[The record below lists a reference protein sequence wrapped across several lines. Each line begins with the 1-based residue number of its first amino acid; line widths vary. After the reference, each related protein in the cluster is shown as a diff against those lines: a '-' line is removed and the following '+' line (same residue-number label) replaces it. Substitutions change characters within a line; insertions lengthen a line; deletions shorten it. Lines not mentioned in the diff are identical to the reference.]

1 MDDFFSQEQVDDSV
15 VNAEDNQK
23 LKKGRLDIR
32 YHRTVS
38 TVTSAD
44 KALDYKVKVWPTLDE
59 NDAEGPLN
67 ALGVRIEDYQSRKKA
82 QIKEFE
88 QFQSKKRQELF
99 LEISNMAEEEM
110 ELVEAERQKPA
121 FTVEELEQIRNEA
134 FDEGKNQGL
143 EEGREKGHEEGLQS
157 GYSEGVE
164 KGVAE
169 GLEKGYQDGY
179 RQGQEEGF
187 TKGHSE
193 GLESGQ
199 SVVLEQVERFRYL
212 ADSLANPLRE
222 LDRDVTD
229 EICYI
234 ISRLA
239 KVIIRKEI
247 NNNEP
252 FLRNTLDKA
261 LSILPNSKKGASIYL
276 NPEDAA
282 LVRSALGSEYINEQ
296 HWELNDD
303 ESLEIGDIRV
313 CNSASTVEWRVND
326 RIDSLL
332 DEFLSSVYPNV
343 NSALKESIEG
353 CPEYDEIPKKKIA
366 KRTLTD
372 IKDSIEHSVNP
383 EDHQQM
389 QDAESEGGEISDES
403 VSENEV
409 SDAPQED
416 AQQVLMDEPQNR
428 ELSAIEELESQVSE
442 PMSDEDAAS
451 ILSKSAT
458 GEI

>member
-1 MDDFFSQEQVDDSV
+1 MEDFFTQEKVDENV
-15 VNAEDNQK
+15 ANAEDIQK
-23 LKKGRLDIR
+23 QKKGRLDIR
-32 YHRTVS
+32 FHRTVS
-38 TVTSAD
+38 TVTSAE
-44 KALDYKVKVWPTLDE
+44 KAGDYKVKVWPTLDE
-59 NDAEGPLN
+59 SDAVGPVN
-67 ALGVRIEDYQSRKKA
+67 ALGVRIEDYQARKKT
-82 QIKEFE
+82 QLNEFIK
-88 QFQSKKRQELF
+88 FQTKKRQEQF
-99 LEISNMAEEEM
+99 LEISNIADEEM
-110 ELVEAERQKPA
+110 ELIEAERQKPA

-134 FDEGKNQGL
+134 FEEGKNQGL
-143 EEGREKGHEEGLQS
+143 EEGRAKGHEEGFQS
-157 GYSEGVE
+157 GYNEGLE

-169 GLEKGYQDGY
+169 GLDKGYQDGY
-179 RQGQEEGF
+179 RQGQEDGF
-187 TKGHSE
+187 SKGHTE
-193 GLESGQ
+193 GLDSGQ

-239 KVIIRKEI
+239 KVIIKKEI
-247 NNNEP
+247 ANNEP
-252 FLRNTLDKA
+252 FLQSTIQKA

-296 HWELNDD
+296 HWVLNDD
-303 ESLEIGDIRV
+303 ESLSIGDIRV
-313 CNSASTVEWRVND
+313 CNNASTVEWRIND

-332 DEFLSSVYPNV
+332 DDFLSSVYPNV

-372 IKDSIEHSVNP
+372 IKDSLEQSVLSQ
-383 EDHQQM
+383 EQQEVLSEQNDM
-389 QDAESEGGEISDES
+389 TDESLSSDETDKI
-403 VSENEV
+403 VEHQAGTQANII
-409 SDAPQED
+409 ED
-416 AQQVLMDEPQNR
+416 SSNQR

-442 PMSDEDAAS
+442 PISEEDAAS

>member
-88 QFQSKKRQELF
+88 KFQTQKRQELF
-99 LEISNMAEEEM
+99 SEISDMASEEM

-247 NNNEP
+247 SNNEP
-252 FLRNTLDKA
+252 FLKNTLEKA
-261 LSILPNSKKGASIYL
+261 LTILPNSKKGASIYL

-296 HWELNDD
+296 HWELNED
-303 ESLEIGDIRV
+303 ESLSIGDVRV
-313 CNSASTVEWRVND
+313 CNSASTVEWRIND

-372 IKDSIEHSVNP
+372 IKDSLEQSVLPQDPQEEQIEQN
-383 EDHQQM
+383 DM
-389 QDAESEGGEISDES
+389 ADDALSD
-403 VSENEV
+403 NDV
-409 SDAPQED
+409 SDGAQGTVQE
-416 AQQVLMDEPQNR
+416 QLMMDDTQSK
-428 ELSAIEELESQVSE
+428 ELSAIEELESQNLEPLSE
-442 PMSDEDAAS
+442 EDAAS